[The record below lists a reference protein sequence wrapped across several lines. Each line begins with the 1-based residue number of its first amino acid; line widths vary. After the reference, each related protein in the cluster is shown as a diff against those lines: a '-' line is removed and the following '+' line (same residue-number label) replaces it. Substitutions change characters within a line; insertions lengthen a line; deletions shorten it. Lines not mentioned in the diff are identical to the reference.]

1 MSKDPNSGLSSSWL
15 DLSYYTRSSPSSSSS
30 SSSSSTSL
38 IPSSST
44 SQSML
49 DSVLG
54 SLPGLPSLPSLW
66 GSSNTVVTRTTSS
79 EPREFVPAGAVSS
92 VNGQGPEEVSTTTTV
107 TTTVTNTNSSSVT
120 GSAII
125 AGVSVV
131 AVAASAPVSL
141 PLAAGVAVAGAA
153 ASAWNY
159 FAGDSSNTTSRT
171 TTDSSANL
179 HEALLAEI
187 RAKKILKKTGALEKL
202 LGTEGANS
210 QGDHDDID
218 HVGPMGEV
226 EVKE

>member
-1 MSKDPNSGLSSSWL
+1 MSKDGSRWL
-15 DLSYYTRSSPSSSSS
+15 PGFNPRDYYPSFSPSTSPST
-30 SSSSSTSL
+30 SSSTSL
-38 IPSSST
+38 IPSSSST

-54 SLPGLPSLPSLW
+54 SLPGLPSLW

-107 TTTVTNTNSSSVT
+107 TTTVTNTNSSSAS
-120 GSAII
+120 SAII
-125 AGVSVV
+125 AGASIV

-179 HEALLAEI
+179 HGALLAEI